1 MDGGREIGPL
11 DRVYSLLSVR
21 CSDSNGCCM
30 KPLIVGLGP
39 KTPLGPGA
47 SPGKPKTPLAPP
59 QTGVGGVSVAEPPV
73 PAGAGEEAAATVGGE
88 ACVAAETAPSSVVAP
103 AALGGAVPQFAAQQ
117 RAAIVND
124 EEEFLPQ
131 LKRKWSE
138 FLVDMRDPFQ
148 RTTMITV
155 GFFTALLVYSYLPG
169 LTNAYI
175 AWANPQYAHGWIVP
189 LFSAALL
196 FWWRQPIAAPVA
208 LSARL
213 AGLLLLAAGLGLRLF
228 AASYRIVTIDM
239 YTFVPAICGVFILL
253 GGWSMFRWAWA
264 PLMFLI
270 FMYPL
275 PDEATRYL
283 LGPLQTTATMVSTF
297 ALQTLGLEA
306 YREGNQIVIGEMHL
320 GVVDACSG
328 LRMLT
333 IFCALAVGLVM
344 VGRRSWWENG
354 IILASA
360 IPIALVVN
368 SIRITVTGVLFQVA
382 DTEFAERVF
391 HDWAGLVMMPM
402 AMAMLWAEQYIL
414 SNVFLAEIDGPA
426 VLGRSVAATSET
438 SGRKAKGAAAPAVLG
453 LGSIAAKGNGAAAG
467 KSKGNAGPVV
477 GFPPK
482 KA

>member
-1 MDGGREIGPL
+1 
-11 DRVYSLLSVR
+11 
-21 CSDSNGCCM
+21 M

-39 KTPLGPGA
+39 KAPLVPASAVSRAKPPALQPSAAGGDVAVTDQDPGA
-47 SPGKPKTPLAPP
+47 LG
-59 QTGVGGVSVAEPPV
+59 
-73 PAGAGEEAAATVGGE
+73 GEETAAIGGE
-88 ACVAAETAPSSVVAP
+88 ASLAVEASP
-103 AALGGAVPQFAAQQ
+103 AAGGTVPGISEARPQFTAQP
-117 RAAIVND
+117 RAAVADD
-124 EEEFLPQ
+124 EEEFFSQ

-138 FLVDMRDPFQ
+138 FRFDMRDPFQ
-148 RTTMITV
+148 RTTMITIAI
-155 GFFTALLVYSYLPG
+155 FTGLLIYSYLPG

-213 AGLLLLAAGLGLRLF
+213 AGLLLLAAAFGLRLF
-228 AASYRIVTIDM
+228 VASYRIVTIDM

-253 GGWSMFRWAWA
+253 GGWSVFRWAWA

-333 IFCALAVGLVM
+333 IFCALSVGLVM
-344 VGRRSWWENG
+344 VGRRSWWENA

-360 IPIALVVN
+360 IPIALAVN
-368 SIRITVTGVLFQVA
+368 SIRITVTGVLYQVA

-414 SNVFLAEIDGPA
+414 SNVFLAEIEGPA
-426 VLGRSVAATSET
+426 VLGRSAAAAPQPA
-438 SGRKAKGAAAPAVLG
+438 GRKAKTTAAPAVLG
-453 LGSIAAKGNGAAAG
+453 LGPVAGRTNGNAAG
-467 KSKGNAGPVV
+467 KNTGNAVPVV
-477 GFPPK
+477 GFPPRK
-482 KA
+482 G

>member
-1 MDGGREIGPL
+1 MNRGREIGPL
-11 DRVYSLLSVR
+11 DRVYWDSSVS
-21 CSDSNGCCM
+21 CSDSSGCCM

-39 KTPLGPGA
+39 KPPLVPA
-47 SPGKPKTPLAPP
+47 SNPGKSRLPVAQP
-59 QTGVGGVSVAEPPV
+59 QAVGGSVSLGEPAAPSV
-73 PAGAGEEAAATVGGE
+73 GGEEEAAVAGGE
-88 ACVAAETAPSSVVAP
+88 ASPATDLSPVGVGAP
-103 AALGGAVPQFAAQQ
+103 AAIGAAMPQFSAPP
-117 RAAIVND
+117 RAAVVDD

-131 LKRKWSE
+131 LKRKWSD

-155 GFFTALLVYSYLPG
+155 GLFTALLVYSYLPG

-213 AGLLLLAAGLGLRLF
+213 AGLFLLAAGLGLRLF

-333 IFCALAVGLVM
+333 IFCALSVGLVM

-360 IPIALVVN
+360 IPIALAVN
-368 SIRITVTGVLFQVA
+368 SIRITVTGVLYQVA

-438 SGRKAKGAAAPAVLG
+438 AGRKAKAAAAPAVLG

-467 KSKGNAGPVV
+467 KAKGSAGPVI
-477 GFPPK
+477 GFPQK

>member
-1 MDGGREIGPL
+1 
-11 DRVYSLLSVR
+11 
-21 CSDSNGCCM
+21 M

-39 KTPLGPGA
+39 KAPLVPASAVSRAKPPALQPSAAGGDVAVTDQDPGA
-47 SPGKPKTPLAPP
+47 LG
-59 QTGVGGVSVAEPPV
+59 
-73 PAGAGEEAAATVGGE
+73 GEETAAIGGE
-88 ACVAAETAPSSVVAP
+88 ASLAVEASP
-103 AALGGAVPQFAAQQ
+103 AAGGTVPGISEARPQFTAQP
-117 RAAIVND
+117 RAAVADD
-124 EEEFLPQ
+124 EEEFFSQ

-138 FLVDMRDPFQ
+138 FRFDMRDPFQ
-148 RTTMITV
+148 RTTMITIAI
-155 GFFTALLVYSYLPG
+155 FTGLLIYSYLPG

-208 LSARL
+208 PSARL
-213 AGLLLLAAGLGLRLF
+213 AGLLLLAAAFGLRLF

-253 GGWSMFRWAWA
+253 GGWSVFRWAWA

-333 IFCALAVGLVM
+333 IFCALSVGLVM

-360 IPIALVVN
+360 IPIALAVN
-368 SIRITVTGVLFQVA
+368 SIRITVTGVLYQVA

-414 SNVFLAEIDGPA
+414 SNVFLAEIEGPA
-426 VLGRSVAATSET
+426 VLGRSAAAAPQPA
-438 SGRKAKGAAAPAVLG
+438 GRKAKTTAAPAVLG
-453 LGSIAAKGNGAAAG
+453 LGPVAGRTNGNAAG
-467 KSKGNAGPVV
+467 KSTGNAGPVV
-477 GFPPK
+477 GFPPRK
-482 KA
+482 G

>member
-1 MDGGREIGPL
+1 
-11 DRVYSLLSVR
+11 
-21 CSDSNGCCM
+21 M

-39 KTPLGPGA
+39 KAPL
-47 SPGKPKTPLAPP
+47 
-59 QTGVGGVSVAEPPV
+59 V
-73 PAGAGEEAAATVGGE
+73 PASATSRAKPPALQPSAAGGD
-88 ACVAAETAPSSVVAP
+88 VAVSDQNS
-103 AALGGAVPQFAAQQ
+103 AALGGDEIGGEATLAVEASPAAGGAVPAISAPLPQLSATP
-117 RAAIVND
+117 RAAVADD
-124 EEEFLPQ
+124 EEEFFSQ

-138 FLVDMRDPFQ
+138 FRGDMRDPFQ
-148 RTTMITV
+148 RTTMITIAI
-155 GFFTALLVYSYLPG
+155 FTGLLVYSYLPG

-213 AGLLLLAAGLGLRLF
+213 AGLFLLAAAFGLRLF

-253 GGWSMFRWAWA
+253 GGWSVFRWAWA

-333 IFCALAVGLVM
+333 IFCALSVGLVM
-344 VGRRSWWENG
+344 VGRRSWWENA

-360 IPIALVVN
+360 IPIALAVN
-368 SIRITVTGVLFQVA
+368 SIRITVTGVLYQVA

-402 AMAMLWAEQYIL
+402 AMAMLWTEQYIL
-414 SNVFLAEIDGPA
+414 SNVFLAEIEGPA
-426 VLGRSVAATSET
+426 VLGRSAAAVSE
-438 SGRKAKGAAAPAVLG
+438 SAGRKAKTAAAPTVLG
-453 LGSIAAKGNGAAAG
+453 LGPIAAKTTGSAAG
-467 KSKGNAGPVV
+467 KNTGNAGPVV
-477 GFPPK
+477 GFPQRK
-482 KA
+482 G